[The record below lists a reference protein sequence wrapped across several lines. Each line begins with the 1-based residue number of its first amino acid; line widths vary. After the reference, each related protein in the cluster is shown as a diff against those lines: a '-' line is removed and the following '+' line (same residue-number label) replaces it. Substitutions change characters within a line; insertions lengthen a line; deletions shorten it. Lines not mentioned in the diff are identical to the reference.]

1 MRYFL
6 IGMIMVIVTAC
17 SSAATASWYGKG
29 FEGNLTASGYIY
41 DSDQLTCAS
50 NEYPFGTVLKVT
62 NRKNKNSVVVVVTDR
77 GGFEK
82 YGRKIDLSRAA
93 FKKLAVSGHGLLNV
107 DIEVLSKKYTFKYK
121 HGKPHFTMEDYER
134 YTEGI

>member
-1 MRYFL
+1 MKFFL
-6 IGMIMVIVTAC
+6 LGITMLIVTSC
-17 SSAATASWYGKG
+17 TSAGTASWYGKG

-41 DSDQLTCAS
+41 DSNQLTCAS

-62 NRKNKNSVVVVVTDR
+62 NKVNKKSVIVVVTDR

-93 FKKLAVSGHGLLNV
+93 FLKIASSGHGLLDV
-107 DIEVLSKKYTFKYK
+107 EVEVISKKHTFKYK
-121 HGKPHFTMEDYER
+121 HGKPKFTSQEYKK
-134 YTEGI
+134 YLKGI

>member
-17 SSAATASWYGKG
+17 TSAATASWYGKG

-41 DSDQLTCAS
+41 DSNQLTCAS

-107 DIEVLSKKYTFKYK
+107 DIEVLSKKHTFKYK
-121 HGKPHFTMEDYER
+121 HGKPYFTMEDYER
-134 YTEGI
+134 YTKDI